1 MTTVEPAELRTFATR
16 LLADLGAPDDV
27 AEMVAASLVDADL
40 KGHTSHGVLRI
51 PTYQDMIDD
60 DALVPDETPA
70 IIREDETTAVVDG
83 RLAYGQVVGR
93 LATHVLVEKAH
104 RAGLAAVGIR
114 NGTHLGR
121 MGEWAERATEDGLIF
136 SSFVHSSGGGLVT
149 ALAGTADRTFSTNPV
164 TYGVPTFDRLPF
176 PLVLD
181 MASSQVAHGK
191 IQEYEAAGRTLPG
204 EWALSPDGEPLT
216 DPEELSEF
224 QEAEDW
230 GALRPLGGTTA
241 GYKGTGLAVI
251 VEMLAGLL
259 GGGPVIGQRDPSSWF
274 SNGATFLAIDPERFS
289 DRATMAAKVESMATQ
304 FRAAESLP
312 NVPVGDGARGDD
324 PLLPGE
330 AEYLTAQ
337 ERADGGVPLPERVVE
352 ALTAVAA
359 DLDIEPPFD
368 DAAANS

>member
-1 MTTVEPAELRTFATR
+1 MSTVQPAPLTAFAEA
-16 LLADLGAPDDV
+16 LLVNLGAPDDV
-27 AEMVAASLVDADL
+27 ARPVAASLVDADL

-51 PTYQDMIDD
+51 PTYRDMIAD
-60 DALVPDETPA
+60 DALVPDASPT
-70 IIREDETTAVVDG
+70 ILQEDETTAVVDG
-83 RLAYGQVVGR
+83 RLAYGQYVARTAVD
-93 LATHVLVEKAH
+93 VLVEKA
-104 RAGLAAVGIR
+104 RESGLAGVGIR

-121 MGEWAERATEDGLIF
+121 MGEWAERVADEGLVF

-164 TYGVPTFDRLPF
+164 TYGVPTFDALPF

-191 IQEYEAAGRTLPG
+191 IQEYEAEERTLPG
-204 EWALSPDGEPLT
+204 EWALSPEGEPLT
-216 DPEELSEF
+216 DPAELSEF

-259 GGGPVIGQRDPSSWF
+259 GGGPVVGQRDPSSWF

-289 DRATMAAKVESMATQ
+289 DRETMAAKVESMATQ

-324 PLLPGE
+324 PLLPDE
-330 AEYLTAQ
+330 AEYLAEQ
-337 ERADGGVPLPERVVE
+337 ERASDGIPLPPRVVD
-352 ALTAVAA
+352 ALSDLAA
-359 DLDIEPPFD
+359 DLDVQTPF
-368 DAAANS
+368 AAE

>member
-1 MTTVEPAELRTFATR
+1 MNTVQPAPLTAFAEA
-16 LLADLGAPDDV
+16 LLEHLGAPETV
-27 AEMVAASLVDADL
+27 ARPVAASLVEADL

-51 PTYQDMIDD
+51 PTYRDMIAD
-60 DALVPDETPA
+60 DALVPDETPTVL
-70 IIREDETTAVVDG
+70 REDETTAVVDG
-83 RLAYGQVVGR
+83 RLAYGQYVARTAVD
-93 LATHVLVEKAH
+93 VLTEKANEV
-104 RAGLAAVGIR
+104 GIAAVGIR

-121 MGEWAERATEDGLIF
+121 MGEWAERVAEEGLVF

-149 ALAGTADRTFSTNPV
+149 AIAGTADRTFSTNPV
-164 TYGVPTFDRLPF
+164 TYGVPTFGRLPF

-191 IQEYEAAGRTLPG
+191 IQEYEAAERTLPR
-204 EWALSPDGEPLT
+204 EWALSPDGAPLT

-251 VEMLAGLL
+251 VEMMAGLF

-289 DRATMAAKVESMATQ
+289 DRQTMGAKVESMAAQ
-304 FRAAESLP
+304 FRAAESLST
-312 NVPVGDGARGDD
+312 VPVGDGARGDD

-330 AEYLTAQ
+330 AEYRAEQ
-337 ERADGGVPLPERVVE
+337 ERATDGIPLPPRVVD
-352 ALTAVAA
+352 ALTDLAA
-359 DLDIEPPFD
+359 DLDVETPF
-368 DAAANS
+368 AGEK

>member
-1 MTTVEPAELRTFATR
+1 MSTVQPAPLTAYAEA
-16 LLADLGAPDDV
+16 LLANLGAPEDV
-27 AEMVAASLVDADL
+27 ARLVAGSLVDADL

-51 PTYQDMIDD
+51 PTYRDMIADA
-60 DALVPDETPA
+60 ALVPDESPR
-70 IIREDETTAVVDG
+70 ILQEDETTAVVDG
-83 RLAYGQVVGR
+83 RLAYGQVVAR
-93 LATHVLVEKAH
+93 TAVDVLVEKA
-104 RAGLAAVGIR
+104 RASGLAGVGIR

-121 MGEWAERATEDGLIF
+121 MGEWAERVADEGLVF

-164 TYGVPTFDRLPF
+164 TYGVPTFDALPF

-191 IQEYEAAGRTLPG
+191 IQEYEADERTLPG
-204 EWALSPDGEPLT
+204 EWALTTDGEPLT
-216 DPEELSEF
+216 DPAELSEF
-224 QEAEDW
+224 QEADDW

-241 GYKGTGLAVI
+241 GYKGTGLAVV

-259 GGGPVIGQRDPSSWF
+259 GGGPVVGQRDPSSWF

-289 DRATMAAKVESMATQ
+289 DRATMAAKVESMVAQ

-330 AEYLTAQ
+330 AEYLAEQ
-337 ERADGGVPLPERVVE
+337 ERASDGIPLPPRVVT
-352 ALTAVAA
+352 ALSDLAA
-359 DLDIEPPFD
+359 DLDVETPF
-368 DAAANS
+368 SEE